1 MKTSIE
7 NLPSGDLTPAELDR
21 ILENG
26 HFQPKTESLLK
37 DAIGIVFNINLLS
50 STPAGVQ
57 R

>member
-37 DAIGIVFNINLLS
+37 DAIGIVFIINLLS